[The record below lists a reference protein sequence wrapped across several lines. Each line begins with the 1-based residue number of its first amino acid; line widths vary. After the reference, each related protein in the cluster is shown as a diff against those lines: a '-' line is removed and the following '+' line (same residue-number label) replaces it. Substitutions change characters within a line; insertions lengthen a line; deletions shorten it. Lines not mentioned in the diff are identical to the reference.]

1 VLVPTSGA
9 NTPSARRRSAWRSL
23 VVRSTSLDDT
33 PVNEKWV
40 WEWFITTCPSVAIR
54 RTWSG
59 WASAN
64 SPVIPNDAWTR
75 FAERVSSTRLV
86 YPRSLPASRVSA
98 MTCESV
104 GIRRTAVERLVV
116 GGVVGAVVEA
126 GGVGGRAV
134 AVGGE
139 LVDGGVL
146 GGPAVVSVVVGLV
159 VGTVVECDVQVG
171 AATDEVVGFDDEG
184 LGTDVPAL
192 SLSVLQAI
200 SATASVA
207 APTSLATVPE
217 DRAAPL
223 TTEP

>member
-1 VLVPTSGA
+1 
-9 NTPSARRRSAWRSL
+9 
-23 VVRSTSLDDT
+23 
-33 PVNEKWV
+33 
-40 WEWFITTCPSVAIR
+40 
-54 RTWSG
+54 
-59 WASAN
+59 
-64 SPVIPNDAWTR
+64 
-75 FAERVSSTRLV
+75 
-86 YPRSLPASRVSA
+86 
-98 MTCESV
+98 MTCELV
-104 GIRRTAVERLVV
+104 GIRRTTVEPLGV

-126 GGVGGRAV
+126 DGVGGRVV

-159 VGTVVECDVQVG
+159 VGIVVEGDVQVG
-171 AATDEVVGFDDEG
+171 AATDEVVGFDEEG
-184 LGTDVPAL
+184 LGSPIDVVAL

-207 APTSLATVPE
+207 APNRRATMPA